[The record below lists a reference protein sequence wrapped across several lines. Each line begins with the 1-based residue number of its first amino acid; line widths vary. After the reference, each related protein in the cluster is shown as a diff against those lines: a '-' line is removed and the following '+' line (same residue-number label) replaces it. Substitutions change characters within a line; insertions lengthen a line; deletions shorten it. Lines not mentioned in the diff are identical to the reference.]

1 MGTPIQPSPGKM
13 VVPLILVALLP
24 FCQANHFFGPPAIG
38 FGVGLVSVHRRF
50 PVATSIV
57 SRRSSRSY
65 SHQSFYQATPFGS
78 TGYSTSTVSATQT
91 YSSQNHFYTA
101 NNLAYYQPNLYHYH
115 STPWRYR
122 WGRSADHEARN
133 RRAAKLVEIGDIN
146 QIPVKKISDIAANVT
161 IAYDAQISQNDMV
174 FKDQD
179 DCSKRLVCEL
189 NAMRR
194 EGNDLSEHE
203 EVLADAFGNSGE
215 LDVGKDS
222 LEFDIAAVLG
232 REVGTKRCEL
242 SYRRCET
249 PVSQMLSM
257 IEVEIEEL
265 EIIQKELDTQAIS
278 IEDIENRLEEEDAEV
293 AALTVDDFTRTTTT
307 TTTTKPYYPGKLP
320 LLLG

>member
-1 MGTPIQPSPGKM
+1 MGHFSRCLPCEM

-24 FCQANHFFGPPAIG
+24 LCQATRFFGPPAIG
-38 FGVGLVSVHRRF
+38 FGVGLVSVCRRF

-65 SHQSFYQATPFGS
+65 SHQTFFQATPVG
-78 TGYSTSTVSATQT
+78 TRATSTTT
-91 YSSQNHFYTA
+91 YTSSNHFYTA
-101 NNLAYYQPNLYHYH
+101 ANLAYYQPNLYHYH

-122 WGRSADHEARN
+122 WGRSADHEARK
-133 RRAAKLVEIGDIN
+133 RRAAKLVEIGDIS
-146 QIPVKKISDIAANVT
+146 QIPVKKISDVAANVSV
-161 IAYDAQISQNDMV
+161 AYDAQIWQNDMV

-194 EGNDLSEHE
+194 TGKVLSQNE
-203 EVLADAFGNSGE
+203 EILADAFGKSD

-232 REVGTKRCEL
+232 REVGMRRCEM

-249 PVSQMLSM
+249 PIPQLVKM
-257 IEVEIEEL
+257 IETEIEEL
-265 EIIQKELDTQAIS
+265 ENIQKELENDAITVQ
-278 IEDIENRLEEEDAEV
+278 DIGNRLAEEDEEV
-293 AALTVDDFTRTTTT
+293 AALTRADLTRTTTTTLPTTTTT
-307 TTTTKPYYPGKLP
+307 TTTTKQAKVIRFGW
-320 LLLG
+320 